1 MPSNRSAAR
10 LKASS
15 AQIPAV
21 CVVAEALDAVAT
33 VTSANAETAEPES
46 NTHREDEVA
55 GEDEYAEDFHGPI
68 AAPVEEDGKS
78 AQEQPGGAKANDAQ
92 EAAGEDEY
100 AEDFDGPA
108 AAPDGIPSG
117 NSQEQQSHAAPPAVA
132 EDVVDDIYD
141 ADFAENTG
149 TLPPATAEEMPQD
162 SASALPDSTGV
173 PGDEADS
180 YQEDFEHAPP
190 SAAADATGVPEPSA
204 TPPAAAAQVTTSA
217 ESRPESLKIRTDLIG
232 SHKTSA
238 VPAAHSAKAAADSS
252 ATISTE
258 RPALSKQNTAT
269 TGIPDEGTGRG
280 DSARHSTAVPSTV
293 RSEYETPVLPP
304 QSSAEPAPHGIASY
318 ASSFKED
325 DIAADGDIAGDA
337 DLGNNNVDNER
348 ATATAVGTEYHS
360 AGDQAEQNVTEGEQA
375 SAVADEPID
384 EIMYV
389 ESQATSQDKDGDVQS
404 NNYVHSPARQCDHS
418 RAVRSD
424 SVAEEEHVEGEAGES
439 PTRQGLGDQPD
450 EEIREEIE

>member
-1 MPSNRSAAR
+1 MPSKVNVSTVE
-10 LKASS
+10 S
-15 AQIPAV
+15 PG
-21 CVVAEALDAVAT
+21 VVAEALAIVAT
-33 VTSANAETAEPES
+33 VTGVEAETAEPES
-46 NTHREDEVA
+46 NTHRE
-55 GEDEYAEDFHGPI
+55 G
-68 AAPVEEDGKS
+68 
-78 AQEQPGGAKANDAQ
+78 
-92 EAAGEDEY
+92 EAAVEDEY

-108 AAPDGIPSG
+108 AAPMQEDGQSAQKQPDGAKANDAQEVAGEDEYAEDFDGSAAAPDDISSG
-117 NSQEQQSHAAPPAVA
+117 NSQGQQSHAEPPAVA
-132 EDVVDDIYD
+132 EDGADDIYD
-141 ADFAENTG
+141 ADFENTG

-173 PGDEADS
+173 PSDEADS

-190 SAAADATGVPEPSA
+190 TATAEATGDPEPSA
-204 TPPAAAAQVTTSA
+204 TPPAAAAQVTTSP

-238 VPAAHSAKAAADSS
+238 VPAAHSAKVVADSS

-269 TGIPDEGTGRG
+269 TDIPDEGTGRG
-280 DSARHSTAVPSTV
+280 DSVCHSTAVPSTV

-304 QSSAEPAPHGIASY
+304 QSATEPAPQGIASY

-325 DIAADGDIAGDA
+325 DIAADEDITGDA

-348 ATATAVGTEYHS
+348 ATVTAVGTESHS
-360 AGDQAEQNVTEGEQA
+360 AGDQAEHNVMEGEQA
-375 SAVADEPID
+375 SAMADEPID

-389 ESQATSQDKDGDVQS
+389 ESQAASQDKDGDVQS
-404 NNYVHSPARQCDHS
+404 NNYVHSPARQGEHS
-418 RAVRSD
+418 CAVRSD
-424 SVAEEEHVEGEAGES
+424 SIAEEEHVEGEPGES

>member
-1 MPSNRSAAR
+1 MPSNRSAAP

-46 NTHREDEVA
+46 NTHRDDEVT
-55 GEDEYAEDFHGPI
+55 GEDEYTEDFDGPI

-78 AQEQPGGAKANDAQ
+78 AQKQPDGAKANDAQ

-100 AEDFDGPA
+100 AEDFDGSA

-117 NSQEQQSHAAPPAVA
+117 NSQEQQSHAEPPAVA
-132 EDVVDDIYD
+132 EDVADDIYD
-141 ADFAENTG
+141 ADFENTG

-162 SASALPDSTGV
+162 SASALPDSTAV

-190 SAAADATGVPEPSA
+190 TTTADATGDPEPTVTA
-204 TPPAAAAQVTTSA
+204 PAVTAQVTTSA

-232 SHKTSA
+232 SHKTSP
-238 VPAAHSAKAAADSS
+238 VPAAHSAKVAADSS
-252 ATISTE
+252 ATTHTE

-269 TGIPDEGTGRG
+269 TEIPDEGTGRG
-280 DSARHSTAVPSTV
+280 DSVCHSTAVPSTV

-304 QSSAEPAPHGIASY
+304 QSSTEPAPHGIASY

-337 DLGNNNVDNER
+337 ELGNYNADNER

-360 AGDQAEQNVTEGEQA
+360 AGDQAEQNVMEGEQA

-389 ESQATSQDKDGDVQS
+389 ESQAAIQDKDGDVQS
-404 NNYVHSPARQCDHS
+404 NNYVHSPARQGEHS
-418 RAVRSD
+418 RAIRSD
-424 SVAEEEHVEGEAGES
+424 SIAEEEHVEGEAGES

>member
-1 MPSNRSAAR
+1 MPSKVNVSTVE
-10 LKASS
+10 S
-15 AQIPAV
+15 PAV
-21 CVVAEALDAVAT
+21 SVVAEALAIVAT
-33 VTSANAETAEPES
+33 VTGVEAETAEPES
-46 NTHREDEVA
+46 NTHRE
-55 GEDEYAEDFHGPI
+55 G
-68 AAPVEEDGKS
+68 
-78 AQEQPGGAKANDAQ
+78 

-108 AAPDGIPSG
+108 AAPMQEDGQSAQKQPDGAKANDAQEVAGEDEYAEDFDGSAAASDGIPSG
-117 NSQEQQSHAAPPAVA
+117 SSQEQQSHADPPAVA
-132 EDVVDDIYD
+132 EDVADDIYD
-141 ADFAENTG
+141 ADFENTG

-173 PGDEADS
+173 PGDEADG
-180 YQEDFEHAPP
+180 YHDDFEHAPP
-190 SAAADATGVPEPSA
+190 TATADATGDPE
-204 TPPAAAAQVTTSA
+204 TTSA

-238 VPAAHSAKAAADSS
+238 VPSSHSAKVAADSS
-252 ATISTE
+252 ATTHTE

-269 TGIPDEGTGRG
+269 TDIPDEGTGRS
-280 DSARHSTAVPSTV
+280 DSVCHSTAVPSTV

-304 QSSAEPAPHGIASY
+304 QSSTKPAPHGIASY

-360 AGDQAEQNVTEGEQA
+360 AGDQAELDVMEGEQA

-424 SVAEEEHVEGEAGES
+424 SIAEEEHVEGEAGES

>member
-55 GEDEYAEDFHGPI
+55 GEDEYAEDFDGPI

-78 AQEQPGGAKANDAQ
+78 AQKQPGGAKANDAQ

-108 AAPDGIPSG
+108 AAPDGIPTG
-117 NSQEQQSHAAPPAVA
+117 NSQEQQSHAEPPAVA
-132 EDVVDDIYD
+132 EDVADDIYD
-141 ADFAENTG
+141 ADFENTG
-149 TLPPATAEEMPQD
+149 TLPPANLGETPQD
-162 SASALPDSTGV
+162 SAVALPDSTGV

-190 SAAADATGVPEPSA
+190 TAAADATGVPEPSA

-232 SHKTSA
+232 SHKTSPI
-238 VPAAHSAKAAADSS
+238 PAAHSAKAAADSS
-252 ATISTE
+252 ATIHTE

-269 TGIPDEGTGRG
+269 TDIPDEGTGRG
-280 DSARHSTAVPSTV
+280 DSVCHSTAVPSTV

-304 QSSAEPAPHGIASY
+304 QSSMEPAPHGIASY

-325 DIAADGDIAGDA
+325 DIAADEDIAGDA
-337 DLGNNNVDNER
+337 ERENNDAESQR
-348 ATATAVGTEYHS
+348 AIDTAAGTEYHS

-375 SAVADEPID
+375 SAVADDPID

-389 ESQATSQDKDGDVQS
+389 ESQTASQNKDGDVQS
-404 NNYVHSPARQCDHS
+404 NNYVHSPARQGEYS
-418 RAVRSD
+418 RAIRSD
-424 SVAEEEHVEGEAGES
+424 SIAEEEHVEGEAGES

-450 EEIREEIE
+450 EEIGEEIE